1 MSANNPENRRLE
13 EDKSR
18 QRPWKMWGPYLSERQ
33 WGTVREDYSPDGTA
47 WDYLPHDH
55 ARSRTYRWGEDGIA
69 GFSDQHQQLCFGLA
83 MWNGRDP
90 ILKERLFGL
99 NNTGGNHGEDVKE
112 LYYYLDATPT
122 HSWLKMLYK
131 YPQREFPY
139 DMLTRENLVRDVQMP
154 EYEILDTGIF
164 DDDRYFDVFV
174 EFAKAAP
181 DDILIRISAHNR
193 GPEASILHLIPQL
206 WFRNTW
212 SWKCGEARPTLKQG
226 DGCVV
231 AEHQT
236 LGSYRWYA
244 EGDPELLYCENE
256 TNTSRLFG
264 ATSATDT
271 HGYFKDAFH
280 GYIVN
285 DRETVVNP
293 LHTGTKA
300 AAHYR
305 HTIPAHSSIELR
317 MRLSNQVDDDPFG
330 DFSPILDRRRDEANE
345 FYAALQHTIE
355 DPESRLVQRQALA
368 GLIWS
373 KQYYHYHV
381 YRWLEGDPTQPA
393 PPTGRRHGR
402 NHQWA
407 HLHAA
412 EIISMP
418 DKWEFPWFAT
428 WDLSFHC
435 ISLAL
440 VDAEFAKS
448 QLLLLTREWYMDRDG
463 ELPAYEW
470 ALSDAN
476 PPVHAWS
483 SWRVFTIDRKQ
494 RGDSGDLRFLERV
507 FHKLLINFTW
517 WVNRKDSDG
526 RNLFNGGFLGLDN
539 IGAFD
544 RSAPLPGGGRL
555 DQTDATSWMAMYCLN
570 MMRIAL
576 ELAMHNPSY
585 QDIAIKFFEHFLGI
599 ASAINDDSAS
609 GSGLWDDQ
617 DRFFYSNIHLPDGR
631 VEPIRARSMVGIIP
645 LFAVETIEPE
655 VWKRLP
661 EFEKR
666 LEWYLEHRPD
676 ECRLISRWKEP
687 GHAER
692 RLLALLRG
700 HRMKCVLERVLD
712 ETEFLSEFGVRSLSR
727 HHRDNPLV
735 FRLDGGQLE
744 LDYQPGESTTTLFG
758 GNSNWRG
765 PVWFPVNFLLIESLQ
780 KFHYYYGDEFRI
792 ECPSGSGK
800 FLSIDEVAGE
810 IGRRLCRLFLRDEHG
825 KRPVFGEYEK
835 LQSDP
840 HFRDYLLFHE
850 YFHGD
855 TGRGC
860 GASHQTGW
868 TALVAKLLAP
878 RREG

>member
-1 MSANNPENRRLE
+1 
-13 EDKSR
+13 
-18 QRPWKMWGPYLSERQ
+18 
-33 WGTVREDYSPDGTA
+33 V
-47 WDYLPHDH
+47 
-55 ARSRTYRWGEDGIA
+55 
-69 GFSDQHQQLCFGLA
+69 
-83 MWNGRDP
+83 
-90 ILKERLFGL
+90 ILKA
-99 NNTGGNHGEDVKE
+99 
-112 LYYYLDATPT
+112 Y
-122 HSWLKMLYK
+122 
-131 YPQREFPY
+131 EF
-139 DMLTRENLVRDVQMP
+139 L
-154 EYEILDTGIF
+154 G
-164 DDDRYFDVFV
+164 V
-174 EFAKAAP
+174 ECNK
-181 DDILIRISAHNR
+181 S
-193 GPEASILHLIPQL
+193 
-206 WFRNTW
+206 
-212 SWKCGEARPTLKQG
+212 
-226 DGCVV
+226 
-231 AEHQT
+231 
-236 LGSYRWYA
+236 
-244 EGDPELLYCENE
+244 
-256 TNTSRLFG
+256 
-264 ATSATDT
+264 
-271 HGYFKDAFH
+271 
-280 GYIVN
+280 N
-285 DRETVVNP
+285 D
-293 LHTGTKA
+293 
-300 AAHYR
+300 
-305 HTIPAHSSIELR
+305 
-317 MRLSNQVDDDPFG
+317 
-330 DFSPILDRRRDEANE
+330 
-345 FYAALQHTIE
+345 
-355 DPESRLVQRQALA
+355 
-368 GLIWS
+368 
-373 KQYYHYHV
+373 YHV

-428 WDLSFHC
+428 WDLSFHY

-483 SWRVFTIDRKQ
+483 TWRVFTIDRKQ
-494 RGDSGDLRFLERV
+494 RSDAGDLRFLERV

-544 RSAPLPGGGRL
+544 RSAPLPGGGHL

-609 GSGLWDDQ
+609 GSGLWNDQ

-655 VWKRLP
+655 VWERLP

-687 GHAER
+687 GRAER

-727 HHRDNPLV
+727 YHRENPLV

-810 IGRRLCRLFLRDEHG
+810 IGRRLCRLFLRDKHG

-835 LQSDP
+835 HSSQTPISGTTCCFTSTFTGTRAAAAAP
-840 HFRDYLLFHE
+840 PTRRGGRHSSPNSCRHE
-850 YFHGD
+850 EKLE
-855 TGRGC
+855 RC
-860 GASHQTGW
+860 RSVSRRQT
-868 TALVAKLLAP
+868 ANS
-878 RREG
+878 